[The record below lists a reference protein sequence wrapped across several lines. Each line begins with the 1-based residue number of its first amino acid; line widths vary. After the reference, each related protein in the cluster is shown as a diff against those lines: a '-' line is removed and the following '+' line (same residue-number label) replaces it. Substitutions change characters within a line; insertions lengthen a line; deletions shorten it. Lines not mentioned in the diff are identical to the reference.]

1 MNILINIYN
10 FLKGLNKNTII
21 FILGALFM
29 LLFLKQCNQ
38 NADLKRQ
45 LAGAKTEAER
55 SHNNYLASQD
65 TISYYKTQAGSLVSE
80 KRSFVLKLEEFE
92 NNYKDLKQEY
102 TEVLGLNKNL
112 DKQNTLL
119 KAKIEILSRIN
130 PEGSVTML
138 SDTSSFLNFK
148 KIDDFGKGNS
158 RSFEGKVKVFY
169 TNKEFSIDQ
178 KQTYFD
184 FKQTIKLYA
193 SIDEEN
199 GYKKVK
205 IASFYPGLD
214 VQDIENI
221 NLIDNKL
228 NELPKKRSRWVEGIG
243 GGYGVSLINGST
255 LSFSPW
261 IGVSVLWTPKWL
273 QFGK

>member
-1 MNILINIYN
+1 
-10 FLKGLNKNTII
+10 
-21 FILGALFM
+21 M
-29 LLFLKQCNQ
+29 LLFLRQCNQ
-38 NADLKRQ
+38 TADLKRQ

-65 TISYYKTQAGSLVSE
+65 TIKYYKTQSGSLIAE
-80 KRSFVLKLEEFE
+80 KRAFVLKLEEFE
-92 NNYKDLKQEY
+92 NNYKEVKKEY
-102 TEVLGLNKNL
+102 VEVLGLNKNL
-112 DKQNTLL
+112 EKQNTLL
-119 KAKIEILSRIN
+119 KAKIEILSRIT
-130 PEGSVTML
+130 PESSITSL

-148 KIDDFGKGNS
+148 KIDDFGKGNT
-158 RSFEGKVKVFY
+158 RSFDGKVKVFY
-169 TNKEFSIDQ
+169 SDKKFGIDDT
-178 KQTYFD
+178 QTYFD
-184 FKQTIKLYA
+184 LKQTIKLYA

-228 NELPKKRSRWVEGIG
+228 NELPQKRSRWVAGIG
-243 GGYGVSLINGST
+243 GGYGVSLVNGAT

-261 IGVSVLWTPKWL
+261 IGVSVLWSPKWL

>member
-1 MNILINIYN
+1 MNTIINIYN
-10 FLKGLNKNTII
+10 FLRGLNKNTII

-29 LLFLKQCNQ
+29 LLFLRQCNQ

-45 LAGAKTEAER
+45 LDGAKTEAAR
-55 SHNNYLASQD
+55 THNNYLASQD
-65 TISYYKTQAGSLVSE
+65 TIIYYKTQAGSLVSE
-80 KRSFVLKLEEFE
+80 KRAFVLKLEEFE
-92 NNYKDLKQEY
+92 NNYKDLKKEY
-102 TEVLGLNKNL
+102 SDVLGLNKNL
-112 DKQNTLL
+112 ENQNTLL
-119 KAKIEILSRIN
+119 KTKIEILSHITPN
-130 PEGSVTML
+130 GSITKL

-148 KIDDFGKGNS
+148 KIDDFGKGNT

-169 TNKEFSIDQ
+169 TDKNFGIDEKETFFDL
-178 KQTYFD
+178 KQS
-184 FKQTIKLYA
+184 IKLYA

-214 VQDIENI
+214 IQDIENI

-228 NELPKKRSRWVEGIG
+228 NELPQKRSRWVAGIG
-243 GGYGVSLINGST
+243 GGYGVSLVNGAT

-261 IGVSVLWTPKWL
+261 IGVSILWSPKWL

>member
-1 MNILINIYN
+1 MNFILTIYN
-10 FLKGLNKNTII
+10 FLRGLNKNVII

-38 NADLKRQ
+38 TADLKRQ
-45 LAGAKTEAER
+45 LASAKTEAER

-65 TISYYKTQAGSLVSE
+65 SVKYYKTEAGSLIAE
-80 KRSFVLKLEEFE
+80 KRSFVLRLEEFE
-92 NNYKDLKQEY
+92 NNYKDLKKEY

-112 DKQNTLL
+112 EKQNVLL
-119 KAKIEILSRIN
+119 KAEIEILSHIK
-130 PEGSVTML
+130 PEGSITQL
-138 SDTSSFLNFK
+138 SDTSSILNFK

-169 TNKEFSIDQ
+169 TDKKFSIDDN
-178 KQTYFD
+178 QTYFD
-184 FKQTIKLYA
+184 LKQTIKLYA
-193 SIDEEN
+193 SIDEDN
-199 GYKKVK
+199 GFKKVK

-221 NLIDNKL
+221 NLINNKL
-228 NELPKKRSRWVEGIG
+228 NESPKKRSRWVAGIG
-243 GGYGVSLINGST
+243 VGYGVSLINGNT
-255 LSFSPW
+255 LAASPW
-261 IGVSVLWTPKWL
+261 MGVSVMWTPKWL

>member
-1 MNILINIYN
+1 MNTLLNIYN
-10 FLKGLNKNTII
+10 FIRGLNKNTII

-29 LLFLKQCNQ
+29 LLFLRQCNQ
-38 NADLKRQ
+38 TADLKRQ
-45 LAGAKTEAER
+45 LSNAKSEAER

-65 TISYYKTQAGSLVSE
+65 SIVYYRTQAGSLISE
-80 KRSFVLKLEEFE
+80 KRAFVLRLEEFE
-92 NNYKDLKQEY
+92 NNYKNLKKEY
-102 TEVLGLNKNL
+102 SEVLGLNKNL
-112 DKQNTLL
+112 EKQNVLL
-119 KAKIEILSRIN
+119 KAEIEILSRIK
-130 PEGSVTML
+130 PEGSITML

-169 TNKEFSIDQ
+169 FDKKFSIDE
-178 KQTYFD
+178 KETYFD
-184 FKQTIKLYA
+184 FKQNIKLYA

-221 NLIDNKL
+221 NLINNKL
-228 NELPKKRSRWVEGIG
+228 NELPQKRSRWVAGIG
-243 GGYGVSLINGST
+243 GGYGVSLVNGAT
-255 LSFSPW
+255 LAFSPW
-261 IGVSVLWTPKWL
+261 IGVSVLWSPKWL

>member
-1 MNILINIYN
+1 MNTLLNIYN
-10 FLKGLNKNTII
+10 FLRSLNKNTII

-29 LLFLKQCNQ
+29 LLFLRQCNQ
-38 NADLKRQ
+38 TSDLKRQ
-45 LAGAKTEAER
+45 LAEVKTEAER

-65 TISYYKTQAGSLVSE
+65 TIKYYKSQAGSLIAE

-92 NNYKDLKQEY
+92 NNYKDLKKEY

-112 DKQNTLL
+112 EKQNTLL
-119 KAKIEILSRIN
+119 KAKIEILSRIK
-130 PEGSVTML
+130 PEGSVTQL

-169 TNKEFSIDQ
+169 TDKQFNIDEN
-178 KQTYFD
+178 QTYFD

-199 GYKKVK
+199 GYKKVR

-221 NLIDNKL
+221 NLINNKL
-228 NELPKKRSRWVEGIG
+228 NETPKKRGRWVAGLG
-243 GGYGVSLINGST
+243 GGYGVSLINGTT
-255 LSFSPW
+255 LAASPW
-261 IGVSVLWTPKWL
+261 IGVSVLWAPKWL

>member
-10 FLKGLNKNTII
+10 FLRGLNKNTII

-38 NADLKRQ
+38 TADLKRQ
-45 LAGAKTEAER
+45 LANAKTEAER

-65 TISYYKTQAGSLVSE
+65 SVKYYKTEAGSLVAE
-80 KRSFVLKLEEFE
+80 KRSFVLQLEEFE
-92 NNYKDLKQEY
+92 NNYKDLKREY
-102 TEVLGLNKNL
+102 SEVLGLNKNL
-112 DKQNTLL
+112 EKQNTLL
-119 KAKIEILSRIN
+119 KAKIEILSRIT
-130 PEGSVTML
+130 PESSITSL

-148 KIDDFGKGNS
+148 KEEDFGKGNS
-158 RSFEGKVKVFY
+158 RLFSGKVKVFY
-169 TNKEFSIDQ
+169 TDKKFSVDDT
-178 KQTYFD
+178 QTYFD
-184 FKQTIKLYA
+184 LKQTIKLYA

-221 NLIDNKL
+221 NLINNKL
-228 NELPKKRSRWVEGIG
+228 NELPRKRSRWVAGIG
-243 GGYGVSLINGST
+243 GGYGVSLINGTT

-261 IGVSVLWTPKWL
+261 IGASVLWSPKWL